1 MPMIALAAAL
11 VFSGQTTTPPAQR
24 PGSNLTR
31 DLNSAPPSGLAT
43 APAASTAVPTPTPT
57 PTPAP
62 TAGATQALPP
72 IGQTPAASPRPA
84 PATSSAPRTTQT
96 LPPIGQSP
104 AATTRPA
111 TATRPQ
117 TPAPTAT
124 APRATAPQP
133 TTTAP
138 AASPP
143 APAPAPAALNA
154 AAIAALP
161 FSIQLPAGLTIT
173 PARAGAD
180 ASIYRVQRGDQTLLM
195 IYAGP
200 SSQFPIYDG
209 ETVRAGGRASI
220 VVTEGSRRLA
230 MEHLFQ
236 RAADPK
242 EIHVWIAS
250 VEGADRDLAER
261 IGQSIDVK

>member
-11 VFSGQTTTPPAQR
+11 VISGQTTTPPAQR

-43 APAASTAVPTPTPT
+43 SPAASTAVSTPTPT
-57 PTPAP
+57 TTPAP
-62 TAGATQALPP
+62 TPGATQALPP

-84 PATSSAPRTTQT
+84 PAASSAPRTTQT

-104 AATTRPA
+104 AATTRPQ
-111 TATRPQ
+111 TA
-117 TPAPTAT
+117 APTAT
-124 APRATAPQP
+124 APQATAPRP

-138 AASPP
+138 AATPP
-143 APAPAPAALNA
+143 AAAPAPTALNA

-173 PARAGAD
+173 PARAGAN

-209 ETVRAGGRASI
+209 ETVRAGGRASV

>member
-11 VFSGQTTTPPAQR
+11 VISGQATTPPPQR
-24 PGSNLTR
+24 AGSNLTR
-31 DLNSAPPSGLAT
+31 DLNSAPPSAT
-43 APAASTAVPTPTPT
+43 PPAASTA
-57 PTPAP
+57 TPAP
-62 TAGATQALPP
+62 TQAPARATSQALPP

-84 PATSSAPRTTQT
+84 PAASSAPRTTQAQ
-96 LPPIGQSP
+96 PPIGQSP

-117 TPAPTAT
+117 TPAPTTT
-124 APRATAPQP
+124 APQATAPQP

-138 AASPP
+138 AATPP
-143 APAPAPAALNA
+143 TAAPAPAALNA

-161 FSIQLPAGLTIT
+161 FSIQLPTGLTIT
-173 PARAGAD
+173 PARAGAT

-209 ETVRAGGRASI
+209 ETVRAGGRASV

-236 RAADPK
+236 RAVDPK

>member
-1 MPMIALAAAL
+1 MIALAAAL

-43 APAASTAVPTPTPT
+43 PPSASTAVSTPTPT
-57 PTPAP
+57 P

-117 TPAPTAT
+117 TPAPTTT
-124 APRATAPQP
+124 APQATAPQA

-138 AASPP
+138 AATPP
-143 APAPAPAALNA
+143 VAAPAPAALNA

-173 PARAGAD
+173 PARAGAN

-209 ETVRAGGRASI
+209 ETVRAGGRASV

-236 RAADPK
+236 RATDPK

>member
-1 MPMIALAAAL
+1 MIALAAAL
-11 VFSGQTTTPPAQR
+11 VISGQTTTPPAQR

-43 APAASTAVPTPTPT
+43 SPATSTAVSTPTPTPT

-104 AATTRPA
+104 AATTRP
-111 TATRPQ
+111 Q
-117 TPAPTAT
+117 TPAPTTTAPQAT
-124 APRATAPQP
+124 APRP

-138 AASPP
+138 AATPP
-143 APAPAPAALNA
+143 TAAPAPAALNA

-173 PARAGAD
+173 PARAGAN
-180 ASIYRVQRGDQTLLM
+180 ANIYRVQRGDQTLLM

-209 ETVRAGGRASI
+209 ETVRAGGRASV

-242 EIHVWIAS
+242 AIHVWIAS
-250 VEGADRDLAER
+250 VDGADRDLAER

>member
-11 VFSGQTTTPPAQR
+11 VISGQATTPPPQR
-24 PGSNLTR
+24 AGSNLTR
-31 DLNSAPPSGLAT
+31 DLNSAPPSAT
-43 APAASTAVPTPTPT
+43 PPAASTAAPPQTQA
-57 PTPAP
+57 PARA
-62 TAGATQALPP
+62 TTQALPP
-72 IGQTPAASPRPA
+72 IGQTPA
-84 PATSSAPRTTQT
+84 
-96 LPPIGQSP
+96 
-104 AATTRPA
+104 
-111 TATRPQ
+111 TRPQ
-117 TPAPTAT
+117 TPAPTT
-124 APRATAPQP
+124 AAPQATAPQP

-138 AASPP
+138 AATPP
-143 APAPAPAALNA
+143 AAAPAPAALNA

-161 FSIQLPAGLTIT
+161 FSIQLPTGLTVT
-173 PARAGAD
+173 PARAGAN

-209 ETVRAGGRASI
+209 ETVSAGGRASV

-236 RAADPK
+236 RATDPK

>member
-11 VFSGQTTTPPAQR
+11 VISGQTTTPPAQR

-43 APAASTAVPTPTPT
+43 SPAASTAVSTPTPT
-57 PTPAP
+57 TTPAP
-62 TAGATQALPP
+62 TPGATQALPP

-84 PATSSAPRTTQT
+84 SAASSAPRTTQT

-104 AATTRPA
+104 AATTRP
-111 TATRPQ
+111 Q
-117 TPAPTAT
+117 TPAPTTTAPQAT
-124 APRATAPQP
+124 APRP

-138 AASPP
+138 AATPP
-143 APAPAPAALNA
+143 AAAPAPAALNA

-173 PARAGAD
+173 PARAGAN

-209 ETVRAGGRASI
+209 ETVRAGGRASV

>member
-11 VFSGQTTTPPAQR
+11 VISGQTTTPPAQR

-31 DLNSAPPSGLAT
+31 DLNSAPPSGLAMP
-43 APAASTAVPTPTPT
+43 PAASTAVPTPTPT

-84 PATSSAPRTTQT
+84 PAASSAPRTTQT

-104 AATTRPA
+104 VTATRPA

-117 TPAPTAT
+117 TPAPTTT
-124 APRATAPQP
+124 APQATAPQA

-138 AASPP
+138 AATPP
-143 APAPAPAALNA
+143 AAAPAPAALNA

-161 FSIQLPAGLTIT
+161 FSIQLPAGLKIT
-173 PARAGAD
+173 PARAGAN

-209 ETVRAGGRASI
+209 ETVRAGGRASV

>member
-11 VFSGQTTTPPAQR
+11 VISGQATTPPPQR
-24 PGSNLTR
+24 AGSNLTR
-31 DLNSAPPSGLAT
+31 DLNSAPPSAT
-43 APAASTAVPTPTPT
+43 PPAASTA
-57 PTPAP
+57 AP
-62 TAGATQALPP
+62 TQAPAQAPARAPTQALPP

-84 PATSSAPRTTQT
+84 PAASSAPRTTQT
-96 LPPIGQSP
+96 QPPIGQSS
-104 AATTRPA
+104 ATTTRPA

-117 TPAPTAT
+117 TPAPTTT
-124 APRATAPQP
+124 APQATAPQP
-133 TTTAP
+133 ATTAP
-138 AASPP
+138 AAT
-143 APAPAPAALNA
+143 APAALNA
-154 AAIAALP
+154 AAIAAMP
-161 FSIQLPAGLTIT
+161 FSIQLPAGLTII
-173 PARAGAD
+173 PARAGAT

-209 ETVRAGGRASI
+209 ETVRAGGRASV
-220 VVTEGSRRLA
+220 VVTEGSRRMA

-236 RAADPK
+236 RATDPK

-261 IGQSIDVK
+261 IGQSIDAR

>member
-1 MPMIALAAAL
+1 MIALAAAL
-11 VFSGQTTTPPAQR
+11 VISGQATTPPPQR
-24 PGSNLTR
+24 AGSNLTR
-31 DLNSAPPSGLAT
+31 DLNSAPPSAT
-43 APAASTAVPTPTPT
+43 PPAASTA
-57 PTPAP
+57 AP
-62 TAGATQALPP
+62 TQAPVRATTQALPP
-72 IGQTPAASPRPA
+72 IGQTPVASPRPA
-84 PATSSAPRTTQT
+84 PAASSAPRTTQT
-96 LPPIGQSP
+96 QPPIGQSP
-104 AATTRPA
+104 ATTTRPA

-117 TPAPTAT
+117 TPAPTAST
-124 APRATAPQP
+124 PQATAPQP
-133 TTTAP
+133 ATTAP
-138 AASPP
+138 AATPP
-143 APAPAPAALNA
+143 AAAPAPAALNA

-209 ETVRAGGRASI
+209 EMVRAGGRASV

-236 RAADPK
+236 RATDPK

>member
-1 MPMIALAAAL
+1 MIALAAAL
-11 VFSGQTTTPPAQR
+11 VISGQTTTPPAQR

-43 APAASTAVPTPTPT
+43 SPAASTAVATPTPT
-57 PTPAP
+57 TTPAP

-104 AATTRPA
+104 AATTRP
-111 TATRPQ
+111 Q

-124 APRATAPQP
+124 APQATAPRP

-138 AASPP
+138 AATPP
-143 APAPAPAALNA
+143 AAAPALAALNA

-173 PARAGAD
+173 PARAGAN

-209 ETVRAGGRASI
+209 ETVRAGGRASV

-250 VEGADRDLAER
+250 VEGADRDLAEQ

>member
-1 MPMIALAAAL
+1 MPMIAIAAAL
-11 VFSGQTTTPPAQR
+11 VISGQATTPPPQR
-24 PGSNLTR
+24 AGSNLTR

-43 APAASTAVPTPTPT
+43 PPAASTAVPT

-84 PATSSAPRTTQT
+84 PPASSAPRTTQT

-104 AATTRPA
+104 AAATRPA

-124 APRATAPQP
+124 APQP

-138 AASPP
+138 AVSPP

-173 PARAGAD
+173 PARAGAN

>member
-11 VFSGQTTTPPAQR
+11 VISGQTTTPPAQR

-43 APAASTAVPTPTPT
+43 SPAASTAVSTPTPT

-104 AATTRPA
+104 AA
-111 TATRPQ
+111 ATRPQ
-117 TPAPTAT
+117 TPAPTTTAPQAT
-124 APRATAPQP
+124 APRP

-138 AASPP
+138 AATPP
-143 APAPAPAALNA
+143 AAAPAPAALNA

-173 PARAGAD
+173 PARAGAN

-209 ETVRAGGRASI
+209 ETVRAGGRASV

>member
-11 VFSGQTTTPPAQR
+11 VISGQATTPPPQR
-24 PGSNLTR
+24 AGSNLTR
-31 DLNSAPPSGLAT
+31 DLNSAPPSAT
-43 APAASTAVPTPTPT
+43 PPAASTA
-57 PTPAP
+57 AP
-62 TAGATQALPP
+62 TQAPARATSQALPP

-84 PATSSAPRTTQT
+84 PAASSATRTTQAQ
-96 LPPIGQSP
+96 PPIGQSP

-111 TATRPQ
+111 TATSPQ
-117 TPAPTAT
+117 TLAPTAT
-124 APRATAPQP
+124 APQAVAP

-138 AASPP
+138 AATPP
-143 APAPAPAALNA
+143 AAAPAPAALNA

-173 PARAGAD
+173 PARAGAN

-209 ETVRAGGRASI
+209 ETVRAGGRASV

>member
-11 VFSGQTTTPPAQR
+11 VISGQATTPPPQR
-24 PGSNLTR
+24 AGSNLTR
-31 DLNSAPPSGLAT
+31 DLNSAQPSAT
-43 APAASTAVPTPTPT
+43 PPAASTAAPPQTQA
-57 PTPAP
+57 PARA
-62 TAGATQALPP
+62 TTQALPP
-72 IGQTPAASPRPA
+72 IGQTSAASPRPA
-84 PATSSAPRTTQT
+84 PAASSAPRTTQAQ
-96 LPPIGQSP
+96 PPIGQSP
-104 AATTRPA
+104 AATMRPA

-117 TPAPTAT
+117 TPAPTTT
-124 APRATAPQP
+124 APQATTPQP

-138 AASPP
+138 AATPP
-143 APAPAPAALNA
+143 AAAPAPAALNA

-173 PARAGAD
+173 PARAGAN
-180 ASIYRVQRGDQTLLM
+180 ASIYRVQRVDQTLLM

-236 RAADPK
+236 RATDPK

>member
-1 MPMIALAAAL
+1 MIALAAAL
-11 VFSGQTTTPPAQR
+11 VISGQATTPPPQR
-24 PGSNLTR
+24 TGSNLTR
-31 DLNSAPPSGLAT
+31 DLNSAPPSAT
-43 APAASTAVPTPTPT
+43 PPAASTA
-57 PTPAP
+57 TPAP
-62 TAGATQALPP
+62 TQAPARATSQALPP

-84 PATSSAPRTTQT
+84 PAASPTTRTTQT
-96 LPPIGQSP
+96 QPPIGQSP
-104 AATTRPA
+104 A
-111 TATRPQ
+111 TAPRPQ
-117 TPAPTAT
+117 TPAPTTT
-124 APRATAPQP
+124 APQPTAPQP

-138 AASPP
+138 AATPP
-143 APAPAPAALNA
+143 AAAPAPAALNA

-161 FSIQLPAGLTIT
+161 FSIQLPPGLTNT
-173 PARAGAD
+173 PARAGAT

-209 ETVRAGGRASI
+209 ETVRAGGRASV

-236 RAADPK
+236 RATDPK

>member
-11 VFSGQTTTPPAQR
+11 VISGQTTTPPAQR

-43 APAASTAVPTPTPT
+43 SPAASTAVSTPTPT
-57 PTPAP
+57 TTPAP
-62 TAGATQALPP
+62 TPGATQALPP

-84 PATSSAPRTTQT
+84 PAASSAPRTTQT

-104 AATTRPA
+104 AATTRP
-111 TATRPQ
+111 Q

-124 APRATAPQP
+124 APQATAPRP

-138 AASPP
+138 AATPP
-143 APAPAPAALNA
+143 AAAPAPAALNA

-173 PARAGAD
+173 PARAGAN

-261 IGQSIDVK
+261 IGQSIDAR

>member
-11 VFSGQTTTPPAQR
+11 VISGQTTPPAQR

-43 APAASTAVPTPTPT
+43 SPAASTAVATPTPT
-57 PTPAP
+57 TTPAP
-62 TAGATQALPP
+62 TARATQALPP

-84 PATSSAPRTTQT
+84 PAASSAPRTTQT

-124 APRATAPQP
+124 APQAAAP

-138 AASPP
+138 AA
-143 APAPAPAALNA
+143 APPAPAALNA

-173 PARAGAD
+173 PARAGAN

-209 ETVRAGGRASI
+209 ETVRAGGRASV

-261 IGQSIDVK
+261 IGQSIDVR

>member
-1 MPMIALAAAL
+1 
-11 VFSGQTTTPPAQR
+11 
-24 PGSNLTR
+24 
-31 DLNSAPPSGLAT
+31 
-43 APAASTAVPTPTPT
+43 
-57 PTPAP
+57 
-62 TAGATQALPP
+62 
-72 IGQTPAASPRPA
+72 
-84 PATSSAPRTTQT
+84 
-96 LPPIGQSP
+96 
-104 AATTRPA
+104 
-111 TATRPQ
+111 
-117 TPAPTAT
+117 
-124 APRATAPQP
+124 
-133 TTTAP
+133 
-138 AASPP
+138 
-143 APAPAPAALNA
+143 LNA

-161 FSIQLPAGLTIT
+161 FSIQLPTGLTVT
-173 PARAGAD
+173 PARAGAT
-180 ASIYRVQRGDQTLLM
+180 ANIYRVQRGDQTLLM

-209 ETVRAGGRASI
+209 ETVRAGGRASV

>member
-11 VFSGQTTTPPAQR
+11 VISGQATTPPPQR
-24 PGSNLTR
+24 AGSNLTR
-31 DLNSAPPSGLAT
+31 DLNSAPPSAT
-43 APAASTAVPTPTPT
+43 PPAASTAA

-62 TAGATQALPP
+62 TQARARATSQALPP

-84 PATSSAPRTTQT
+84 PAASSAPRTTHAQ
-96 LPPIGQSP
+96 PPIGQSP

-117 TPAPTAT
+117 TPAPTTAAPQAT
-124 APRATAPQP
+124 TPQP
-133 TTTAP
+133 TTTTP
-138 AASPP
+138 AATPP
-143 APAPAPAALNA
+143 AAAPAPAALNA

-161 FSIQLPAGLTIT
+161 FSIQMPTGLTIT
-173 PARAGAD
+173 PARAGAN
-180 ASIYRVQRGDQTLLM
+180 ANIYRVQRGEQTLLM

-209 ETVRAGGRASI
+209 EAVRAGGRASI

-236 RAADPK
+236 RATDPK

>member
-1 MPMIALAAAL
+1 MIALAAAL
-11 VFSGQTTTPPAQR
+11 VISGQTTTPPAQR

-43 APAASTAVPTPTPT
+43 SPAASTAAPT

-96 LPPIGQSP
+96 LPPIDQSP
-104 AATTRPA
+104 AAT
-111 TATRPQ
+111 TRPQ

-124 APRATAPQP
+124 APQATAPRP

-138 AASPP
+138 AATPP
-143 APAPAPAALNA
+143 AAAPAAAALNA

-173 PARAGAD
+173 PARAGAN

-209 ETVRAGGRASI
+209 ETVRAGGRASV

>member
-1 MPMIALAAAL
+1 MIALAAAL
-11 VFSGQTTTPPAQR
+11 VISGQTTTPPPQR

-31 DLNSAPPSGLAT
+31 DLNSAPPSAT
-43 APAASTAVPTPTPT
+43 PPAASTA
-57 PTPAP
+57 AP
-62 TAGATQALPP
+62 TQVPAQAPARATSQALPP

-104 AATTRPA
+104 AAATRPA

-117 TPAPTAT
+117 TLAPTAT
-124 APRATAPQP
+124 APQAVAP

-138 AASPP
+138 AATPP
-143 APAPAPAALNA
+143 AAAPAPASLNA

-161 FSIQLPAGLTIT
+161 FSIQLPTGLTVT
-173 PARAGAD
+173 PARAGAT

-209 ETVRAGGRASI
+209 ETVRAGGRASV

>member
-1 MPMIALAAAL
+1 MIALAAAL
-11 VFSGQTTTPPAQR
+11 VISGQTTHPPQR

-31 DLNSAPPSGLAT
+31 DLNSAPPSAT
-43 APAASTAVPTPTPT
+43 PPAASTA
-57 PTPAP
+57 AP
-62 TAGATQALPP
+62 TQAPGRATTQALPP

-84 PATSSAPRTTQT
+84 PAASPTTRATQT
-96 LPPIGQSP
+96 QPPIGQSP
-104 AATTRPA
+104 TATTRPA

-117 TPAPTAT
+117 TSAPTTAVPQATTPQPTAT
-124 APRATAPQP
+124 S
-133 TTTAP
+133 P
-138 AASPP
+138 AATPP
-143 APAPAPAALNA
+143 AAAPAPAALNA

-173 PARAGAD
+173 PARAGAN

-195 IYAGP
+195 IYTGP

-209 ETVRAGGRASI
+209 ETIRAGGRAS
-220 VVTEGSRRLA
+220 VVVPEGSRRLA

>member
-11 VFSGQTTTPPAQR
+11 VISGQATTPPPQR
-24 PGSNLTR
+24 AGSNLTR
-31 DLNSAPPSGLAT
+31 DLNSAPPSAT
-43 APAASTAVPTPTPT
+43 PPAASTA
-57 PTPAP
+57 AP
-62 TAGATQALPP
+62 TQAPARATSQALPP

-84 PATSSAPRTTQT
+84 PAASSAPRTTQAQ
-96 LPPIGQSP
+96 PPIGQSP

-117 TPAPTAT
+117 TPAPTT
-124 APRATAPQP
+124 TAPQP
-133 TTTAP
+133 TAPQATTTAP

-143 APAPAPAALNA
+143 AAAPAPAALNA

-173 PARAGAD
+173 PARAGAN

-209 ETVRAGGRASI
+209 ETVRAGGRASV

>member
-11 VFSGQTTTPPAQR
+11 VISGQTTTPPAQR

-43 APAASTAVPTPTPT
+43 SPAASTAVSTPTPT

-72 IGQTPAASPRPA
+72 IGQKPAASPRPA

-104 AATTRPA
+104 AATTRP
-111 TATRPQ
+111 Q
-117 TPAPTAT
+117 TPAPTTTAPQAT
-124 APRATAPQP
+124 APRP

-138 AASPP
+138 AATPP
-143 APAPAPAALNA
+143 AAAPAPAALNA

-161 FSIQLPAGLTIT
+161 FSIQLPAGLTIS
-173 PARAGAD
+173 PARAGAN

-209 ETVRAGGRASI
+209 ETVRAGGRASV

-250 VEGADRDLAER
+250 VDGADRDLAER

>member
-11 VFSGQTTTPPAQR
+11 MISGQATTPPPQR
-24 PGSNLTR
+24 AGSNLTR
-31 DLNSAPPSGLAT
+31 DLNSAPPSAT
-43 APAASTAVPTPTPT
+43 PPAASAV
-57 PTPAP
+57 AP
-62 TAGATQALPP
+62 TQAQTQAPARATTQALPP

-84 PATSSAPRTTQT
+84 PATSSAPRTTQAQ
-96 LPPIGQSP
+96 PPIGQSP
-104 AATTRPA
+104 SATTRPA

-117 TPAPTAT
+117 TPAPTTTTPQAT
-124 APRATAPQP
+124 TPQP

-138 AASPP
+138 AATAP
-143 APAPAPAALNA
+143 AAAPAPAALNA

-173 PARAGAD
+173 PARAGAN
-180 ASIYRVQRGDQTLLM
+180 ANIYRVQRGDQTLLM

-209 ETVRAGGRASI
+209 ETVRAGGRASV

-236 RAADPK
+236 RATDPK

>member
-11 VFSGQTTTPPAQR
+11 VISGQTTTPPAQR

-43 APAASTAVPTPTPT
+43 SPAASTAVATPTPT
-57 PTPAP
+57 TTPAP

-104 AATTRPA
+104 AATTRP
-111 TATRPQ
+111 Q

-124 APRATAPQP
+124 APQATAPRP

-138 AASPP
+138 AATPP
-143 APAPAPAALNA
+143 AAAPAPAALNA

-173 PARAGAD
+173 PARAGAN

-209 ETVRAGGRASI
+209 ETVRAGGRASV

-250 VEGADRDLAER
+250 VEGADRDLAEQ

>member
-31 DLNSAPPSGLAT
+31 DLNSAPPSAT
-43 APAASTAVPTPTPT
+43 PPAASTAAPTPRTT

-62 TAGATQALPP
+62 TSGATQALPP

-84 PATSSAPRTTQT
+84 PAASSAPRTTQT

-104 AATTRPA
+104 AATTRP
-111 TATRPQ
+111 Q
-117 TPAPTAT
+117 TPASTTTAPQAT
-124 APRATAPQP
+124 APRP

-138 AASPP
+138 AATPP
-143 APAPAPAALNA
+143 AAAPAPAALNA

-173 PARAGAD
+173 PARAGAN

-209 ETVRAGGRASI
+209 ETVRAGGRASV

-250 VEGADRDLAER
+250 VDGADRDLAER

>member
-1 MPMIALAAAL
+1 MIALAAAL
-11 VFSGQTTTPPAQR
+11 VISGQATTPPPQR
-24 PGSNLTR
+24 AGSNLTR
-31 DLNSAPPSGLAT
+31 DLNSAPPSAT
-43 APAASTAVPTPTPT
+43 PPAASTAASTQVPAQA
-57 PTPAP
+57 PARA
-62 TAGATQALPP
+62 TTQALPP

-84 PATSSAPRTTQT
+84 PAASSEPRTTQVQ
-96 LPPIGQSP
+96 PPIGQSP
-104 AATTRPA
+104 TATPRPA

-117 TPAPTAT
+117 TPAPTTT
-124 APRATAPQP
+124 APQATAPQP

-138 AASPP
+138 AATAP
-143 APAPAPAALNA
+143 AAAPAPAALSA

-173 PARAGAD
+173 PARAGAN

-209 ETVRAGGRASI
+209 ETVRAGGRASV

-236 RAADPK
+236 RATDPK

>member
-43 APAASTAVPTPTPT
+43 PPSASTAVSTPTPT
-57 PTPAP
+57 P

-117 TPAPTAT
+117 TPAPTTT
-124 APRATAPQP
+124 APQATAPQA

-138 AASPP
+138 AATPP
-143 APAPAPAALNA
+143 VAAPAPAALNA

-173 PARAGAD
+173 PARAGAN

-209 ETVRAGGRASI
+209 ETVRAGGRASV

-236 RAADPK
+236 RATDPK

>member
-43 APAASTAVPTPTPT
+43 PPAASTAVPTS
-57 PTPAP
+57 TPAP
-62 TAGATQALPP
+62 TAAATQALPP

-104 AATTRPA
+104 AATMRPA

-124 APRATAPQP
+124 APQATAPQA

-143 APAPAPAALNA
+143 AAAPAPAALNA
-154 AAIAALP
+154 AAIASLP

-173 PARAGAD
+173 PARAGAN

-209 ETVRAGGRASI
+209 ETVRAGGRASV

>member
-11 VFSGQTTTPPAQR
+11 VISGQTTTPPAQR

-43 APAASTAVPTPTPT
+43 SPAASTAVATPTPT
-57 PTPAP
+57 TTPAP

-104 AATTRPA
+104 AATTRP
-111 TATRPQ
+111 Q

-124 APRATAPQP
+124 APQATAPRP

-138 AASPP
+138 AATPP
-143 APAPAPAALNA
+143 AAAPALAALNA

-173 PARAGAD
+173 PARAGAN

-209 ETVRAGGRASI
+209 ETVRAGGRASV

-250 VEGADRDLAER
+250 VEGADRDLAEQ